1 MKRVMTGCFR
11 KVFLRETGIFF
22 SRPIYLFCSVV
33 APLGTFAL
41 FAVLM
46 DAGLPCELPVA
57 VVDSDNTSFTRGV
70 TRYLDALQQSGL
82 KARYA
87 NEGEAAAAMRR
98 GDIYA
103 FYYFPRGT
111 TAALFTGGRPT
122 LSFYMNYDY
131 LVAGSLTYRDMR
143 ITSEM
148 AKAGIGR
155 AALLARGASN
165 REAAAFLQPVVID
178 THPIGNPWLSYSIY
192 LNNTLMPGVMSL
204 LIFLLTAFSVTN
216 EIKNGTGSEWLSAA
230 GGNIVTAVAGKLA
243 PQWLLFAL
251 TAVFYNVY
259 LYIYL
264 GFPAH
269 DGLWSMLLVSCIMVT
284 ASQGLGLFLACLL
297 PSPRWAMSL
306 ASLWGVVSFSI
317 SGFSFPVEGMS
328 GAINALT
335 NLFPL
340 RHYFMIYY
348 NQALMGFPI
357 AECGIHYAALL
368 LFAALPLPLLPRL
381 KKALLTYPYIE

>member
-1 MKRVMTGCFR
+1 MAGCFR
-11 KVFLRETGIFF
+11 KVFMREAGIMF
-22 SRPIYLFCSVV
+22 SRPLHIFCNVV
-33 APLGTFAL
+33 APLGTFILLAS
-41 FAVLM
+41 LM
-46 DAGLPCELPVA
+46 SAGLPCRLPVA

-70 TRYLDALQQSGL
+70 TRYLDALQLSRIE
-82 KARYA
+82 ARYA
-87 NEGEAAAAMRR
+87 NVSEAASAMRR

-103 FYYFPRGT
+103 FYYFPQGT
-111 TAALFTGGRPT
+111 TAALFTNHRPT

-148 AKAGIGR
+148 AKAAIGR
-155 AALLARGASN
+155 TALLARGVSN
-165 REAAAFLQPVVID
+165 SETATLLQPIVID
-178 THPIGNPWLSYSIY
+178 THPIGNPWINYSIY

-204 LIFLLTAFSVTN
+204 LIFLLTAFSVTS
-216 EIKNGTGSEWLSAA
+216 EIKNGTGGEWLSVA
-230 GGNIVTAVAGKLA
+230 GGNIVTAVTGKLA
-243 PQWLLFAL
+243 PHTLLFAAV
-251 TAVFYNVY
+251 AVFYNIY

-264 GFPAH
+264 GFPVH
-269 DGLWSMLLVSCIMVT
+269 DGIRSMLLVSLIFVA
-284 ASQGLGLFLACLL
+284 ASQGLGLFLSCLL

-340 RHYFMIYY
+340 RHYFMIYC
-348 NQALMGFPI
+348 NQALLGFPL
-357 AECGIHYAALL
+357 AECGIHYAT
-368 LFAALPLPLLPRL
+368 LFLFIALPLPLLPRL